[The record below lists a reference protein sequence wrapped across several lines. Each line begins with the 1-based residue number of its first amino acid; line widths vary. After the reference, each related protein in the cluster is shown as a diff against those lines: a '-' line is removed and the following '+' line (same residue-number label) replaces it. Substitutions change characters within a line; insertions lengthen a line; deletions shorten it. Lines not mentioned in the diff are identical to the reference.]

1 MSAIRRGLPA
11 AAQKRS
17 SKRSKRSRSHWG
29 VTETMAHA
37 LVVSCDPFRQW
48 DVIRQYGERL
58 TQRER
63 TDLARCIQPYDPDE
77 VEEALG

>member
-1 MSAIRRGLPA
+1 MSAIPRGLA
-11 AAQKRS
+11 ATAQKRS
-17 SKRSKRSRSHWG
+17 LVEEIKESLG
-29 VTETMAHA
+29 VTETIAHA
-37 LVVSCDPFRQW
+37 LVVSCDPIRQW

-63 TDLARCIQPYDPDE
+63 TNLARCIQPYDPDE

>member
-1 MSAIRRGLPA
+1 
-11 AAQKRS
+11 
-17 SKRSKRSRSHWG
+17 
-29 VTETMAHA
+29 MAHA

-77 VEEALG
+77 DEEALG

>member
-1 MSAIRRGLPA
+1 MSAIPRGLDVT
-11 AAQKRS
+11 AQKRS
-17 SKRSKRSRSHWG
+17 LVEEIKESLG
-29 VTETMAHA
+29 VTETIAHA
-37 LVVSCDPFRQW
+37 LVVSCDPIRQW

-63 TDLARCIQPYDPDE
+63 TNLARCIQPYDPDE

>member
-1 MSAIRRGLPA
+1 MSAIPRGLA
-11 AAQKRS
+11 ATAQKRS
-17 SKRSKRSRSHWG
+17 LVEEIKESLG
-29 VTETMAHA
+29 VTETIAHA
-37 LVVSCDPFRQW
+37 LVVSCDPIRQW

-77 VEEALG
+77 DEEALG